1 MHERYAALD
10 TPPLSI
16 EQFAD
21 NPAGL
26 REFLEDS
33 GALTF
38 TPYAS
43 GLFPASDLPPHLS
56 TATGMGMAWMRDNAH
71 VANALFETGRHDLA
85 IPAGKALLAV
95 LNSNRDVVDGVVH
108 GTRDISER
116 GGRLPARVQGHN
128 LAKDQEFRVQ
138 NDAVGYPLWLIG
150 KFIQHDAIQP
160 TQYDMDTLA
169 QTVRYLS
176 RIAYWQDRDTGHW
189 EEDMRVHATSIGA
202 VIAGLE
208 QTEQAM
214 RYVGYRHDLRFDEL
228 ITRGRNTLDAMIER
242 GFTDVPSIAD
252 WAKRHAYG
260 TIPENDFLRSF
271 TGQYR
276 RHDAGMLF
284 LIEPLGVLNS
294 MQANIITA
302 DVETHLVRE
311 QGTIRYPGDTY
322 WGPRFKDIMPI
333 DERTSQA
340 PGRLELRNTTAG
352 GVAFSQTEAQ
362 WTIFDSP
369 QSTLYGRQFMQ
380 TGDPIAHSKQL
391 IFLNRVLAQLVPSD
405 GKLLLPET
413 FYLDRVPVPCGEP
426 TNQWIPNDH
435 QPLLWAQANLL
446 LALKTFEET
455 GV

>member
-1 MHERYAALD
+1 MGEALSALD
-10 TPPLSI
+10 RPPLTV

-21 NPAGL
+21 DPASL
-26 REFLEDS
+26 REYLESS
-33 GALTF
+33 GTLTF

-43 GLFPASDLPPHLS
+43 GLFPASDLPPDLS
-56 TATGMGMAWMRDNAH
+56 AATGMGMAWMRDNAH
-71 VANALFETGRHDLA
+71 VANALFEAGHHDLA
-85 IPAGKALLAV
+85 IPAGKALLSV
-95 LNSNRDVVDGVVH
+95 LNSNRDVVDGVVQ
-108 GTRDISER
+108 GIRDPNER

-128 LAKDQEFRVQ
+128 LAKDHEFRVQ

-150 KFIQHDAIQP
+150 KLIQHNALQP
-160 TQYDMDTLA
+160 TLHDMDTLS

-189 EEDMRVHATSIGA
+189 EEDLRVHATSIGA
-202 VIAGLE
+202 VVAGLE
-208 QTEQAM
+208 QTQQAM
-214 RYVGYRHDLRFDEL
+214 QHVGYKHSLHFDEL

-252 WAKRHAYG
+252 WARRQAYG
-260 TIPENDFLRSF
+260 SIPEQDFLRSY

-276 RHDAGMLF
+276 RCDAGMLF
-284 LIEPLGVLNS
+284 LIEPLDVLNDE
-294 MQANIITA
+294 QAAKIVT

-311 QGTIRYPGDTY
+311 HGTIRYPGDTY
-322 WGPRFKDIMPI
+322 WGPRFKDIMAI
-333 DERTSQA
+333 EERTSQA
-340 PGRLELRNTTAG
+340 PGRLERRNATAG
-352 GVAFSQTEAQ
+352 GVAYSQTEAQ

-369 QSTLYGRQFMQ
+369 QSTFHGKRHMQ

-391 IFLNRVLAQLVPSD
+391 IFLNRVLGQLVPSD
-405 GKLLLPET
+405 GKLLLPEA
-413 FYLDRVPVPCGEP
+413 FYLDRAPVPCGKP
-426 TNQWIPNDH
+426 TNQWVSNDH